1 MTTTTTIATLIKGD
15 RASLELN
22 YHNHPVLETTT
33 IDFKGS
39 ERIVKITMD
48 QEKAKSIIEV
58 LSKYLDV
65 VE

>member
-1 MTTTTTIATLIKGD
+1 MTTTTTISTLIKGD

-33 IDFKGS
+33 TDFKGS
-39 ERIVKITMD
+39 ERRVKITMD
-48 QEKAKSIIEV
+48 REKAKSIIEV